1 MVKLEHLD
9 LNKIQDFALSENIK
23 LSKALKNIENNIQTF
38 NLYEPAVVLSVKPL
52 LISVY
57 YLLLD
62 SAMILKYPECLVEK
76 YDLKIGDQLIAFN
89 FYQNEKK
96 KKPNPKL
103 FYGVRYDGVFKDVR
117 TLITKFFLKDDT
129 DLSLIELEEA
139 NKELTFSKYYL
150 DILEEKISLY
160 KTFKDEERN
169 GLNILY
175 RGNKNV

>member
-9 LNKIQDFALSENIK
+9 LNKIQDLALSENIK

-103 FYGVRYDGVFKDVR
+103 FYGVRYDGVFKD
-117 TLITKFFLKDDT
+117 DT